1 MAKIGTMTALVV
13 FLMSISTLVD
23 KLIITL
29 CNSGFFFEKEKE
41 MPTENQIAQHFVNF
55 HQEIITAN
63 CNSHRHQYCVKLIH
77 RLLNIWTKSL

>member
-1 MAKIGTMTALVV
+1 
-13 FLMSISTLVD
+13 MSISTLVD

-29 CNSGFFFEKEKE
+29 CNSVFFEKEKE

-55 HQEIITAN
+55 HQEIVTAN
-63 CNSHRHQYCVKLIH
+63 SNSHQYCVNLIH

>member
-1 MAKIGTMTALVV
+1 VAKIGTMTALVV

-41 MPTENQIAQHFVNF
+41 KEMPTEN
-55 HQEIITAN
+55 
-63 CNSHRHQYCVKLIH
+63 
-77 RLLNIWTKSL
+77 